1 MQMLLRLCK
10 TIAVM
15 VIRMTIRTYSEL
27 ITLPTFEERFRYL
40 QLDGRVGEET
50 FGFDRYL
57 NQAFYKSEEWL
68 RVRDQVILRDNGCD
82 LGIEGREIYGRILI
96 HHMNPITI
104 DDIAKRSKYLL
115 DPEYLITT
123 VKNTHDA
130 IHYGDENL
138 LIKMPIERTRNDT
151 CPWKKF

>member
-1 MQMLLRLCK
+1 
-10 TIAVM
+10 M
-15 VIRMTIRTYSEL
+15 VIRMNIRSYSEL
-27 ITLPTFEERFRYL
+27 ITIPTFEERFRYL
-40 QLDGRVGEET
+40 KLDGRVGEET

-57 NQAFYKSEEWL
+57 NQIFYKSNEWL
-68 RVRDQVILRDNGCD
+68 RVRDLVIVRDNGCD

-104 DDIAKRSKYLL
+104 DDITRRSKYLL

-130 IHYGDENL
+130 IHYGDESL
-138 LIKMPIERTRNDT
+138 LIKGPIERSKYDT
-151 CPWKKF
+151 CPWKKY